1 MPGFRA
7 HGDRLSGR
15 WRSGVIPTLE
25 PLVQE
30 AIAAGLFAIVL
41 GMVVSERI
49 HRTKVALAGAAVAAL
64 AGLISQEEAIAAI
77 DWGVIGLLAGMMVL
91 VWGTERTGVF
101 TYLAIRVGQA
111 SHGRPARL
119 VFGLTGTT
127 ALASAFLDNVTTI
140 LLVIPITFV
149 IADALEL
156 DLIPLIIAEVIA
168 SNLGGAATLIGDPPN
183 IIIAGE
189 SGLGFIDFLVN
200 VGPPA
205 LLSYLVVTAGLY
217 LIYRRALTPTP
228 ERVEELSFLDASA
241 SLGPRRDVVIVLAS
255 LGVTVVGFFIHG
267 LLGLEPATI
276 ALSGAALYLLISG
289 VDIDEPLVAIEW
301 TTLFFFVGLF
311 VVVGALEVN
320 GVLARI
326 TDWLAEATGGSA
338 TTQALGILWGSA
350 FASGLI
356 DNIPF
361 TAAMA
366 PVVGDLGGGD
376 ANWWALSIG
385 ACYGGNFTLVAASAN
400 LVAAGALRRAG
411 RELSFM
417 RFLRVGVPA
426 TLVSM
431 AVATLWILLA
441 EV

>member
-1 MPGFRA
+1 M
-7 HGDRLSGR
+7 
-15 WRSGVIPTLE
+15 
-25 PLVQE
+25 QE
-30 AIAAGLFAIVL
+30 LIAAGLFAVVL
-41 GMVVSERI
+41 GLVVSERI
-49 HRTKVALAGAAVAAL
+49 HRTKVALAGAAFAAV

-111 SHGRPARL
+111 SHGRPMRL
-119 VFGLTGTT
+119 MFGLTGTT
-127 ALASAFLDNVTTI
+127 AIASAFLDNVTTI
-140 LLVIPITFV
+140 LLIVPITFV

-156 DLIPLIIAEVIA
+156 DLIPLIVAEVIA

-189 SGLGFIDFLVN
+189 SGLGFNDFLIH

-205 LLSYLVVTAGLY
+205 VVSYVVVTAGLY
-217 LIYRRALTPTP
+217 LLYRRALTPP
-228 ERVEELSFLDASA
+228 PGRVEELGFLDAKG
-241 SLGPRRDVVIVLAS
+241 SLGPQREVVTVLAC
-255 LGVTVVGFFIHG
+255 LGLTVLGFFIHSAV
-267 LLGLEPATI
+267 GLEPATI

-289 VDIDEPLVAIEW
+289 VDVEHPLEAVEW

-320 GVLARI
+320 GVLDRI
-326 TDWLAEATGGSA
+326 TEWLTDATEGSA
-338 TTQALGILWGSA
+338 AGQALGILWGSA
-350 FASGLI
+350 IASGI
-356 DNIPF
+356 VNNIPF

-366 PVVGDLGGGD
+366 PVVDQLGGGD

-400 LVAAGALRRAG
+400 LVAAGALKKAG

-431 AVATLWILLA
+431 VVGTLWILLV

>member
-1 MPGFRA
+1 M
-7 HGDRLSGR
+7 
-15 WRSGVIPTLE
+15 
-25 PLVQE
+25 QE
-30 AIAAGLFAIVL
+30 LIAAGLFAVVL
-41 GMVVSERI
+41 GLVVSERI
-49 HRTKVALAGAAVAAL
+49 HRTKVALAGAAVAAV

-111 SHGRPARL
+111 SHGRPMRL
-119 VFGLTGTT
+119 MFGLTGTT
-127 ALASAFLDNVTTI
+127 AVASAFLDNVTTI
-140 LLVIPITFV
+140 LLIVPITFV

-156 DLIPLIIAEVIA
+156 DLIPLIVAEVIA

-189 SGLGFIDFLVN
+189 SGLGFNDFLIH

-205 LLSYLVVTAGLY
+205 ILAYLVVTVGLY
-217 LIYRRALTPTP
+217 FVYRRALTPP
-228 ERVEELSFLDASA
+228 PGRVEELRFLDAKG
-241 SLGPRRDVVIVLAS
+241 SLGPRREV
-255 LGVTVVGFFIHG
+255 VTVLGCLGLTVLGFFIHSAV
-267 LLGLEPATI
+267 GLEPATI
-276 ALSGAALYLLISG
+276 ALSGAALYLLVSG
-289 VDIDEPLVAIEW
+289 VDVEHPLEAVEW

-320 GVLARI
+320 GVLDRI
-326 TDWLAEATGGSA
+326 TDWLTDATEGSA
-338 TTQALGILWGSA
+338 AGQALGILWGSA
-350 FASGLI
+350 IASGI
-356 DNIPF
+356 VDNIPF

-366 PVVGDLGGGD
+366 PVVDQLGGSD

-400 LVAAGALRRAG
+400 LVAAGALKKAG

-431 AVATLWILLA
+431 VVGTLWILLV

>member
-1 MPGFRA
+1 
-7 HGDRLSGR
+7 
-15 WRSGVIPTLE
+15 
-25 PLVQE
+25 VQE
-30 AIAAGLFAIVL
+30 AIAAGLFAVVL
-41 GMVVSERI
+41 GLVVTERI
-49 HRTKVALAGAAVAAL
+49 HRTKVALAGAAVAVL
-64 AGLISQEEAIAAI
+64 AGLVSQEQAIEAI
-77 DWGVIGLLAGMMVL
+77 DWGVLGLLAGMMVL

-111 SHGRPARL
+111 SRGRPARL
-119 VFGLTGTT
+119 IFGLTGTT
-127 ALASAFLDNVTTI
+127 AVASAFLDNVTTI
-140 LLVIPITFV
+140 LLVVPITFV

-156 DLIPLIIAEVIA
+156 DLIPLVVAEVIA

-183 IIIAGE
+183 IIIAGQ
-189 SGLGFIDFLVN
+189 SGLGFNDFLIH

-205 LLSYLVVTAGLY
+205 VIAYALVTAGLY
-217 LIYRRALTPTP
+217 LVYRRALTPAP
-228 ERVEELSFLDASA
+228 NRVEELGFLDASA
-241 SLGPRRDVVIVLAS
+241 SLGPRREVAIVLGC
-255 LGVTVVGFFIHG
+255 LGATIVGFFAHTA
-267 LLGLEPATI
+267 LGLEPATI
-276 ALSGAALYLLISG
+276 ALSGAALYLLLSG
-289 VDIDEPLVAIEW
+289 VDVEQPLVAIEW

-311 VVVGALEVN
+311 VVVGALEVT

-326 TDWLAEATGGSA
+326 TDWLAEATAGSPTA
-338 TTQALGILWGSA
+338 QALGILWVSA
-350 FASGLI
+350 IASGVV

-366 PVVGDLGGGD
+366 PVVDQLGGSD

-400 LVAAGALRRAG
+400 LVAVGALRRAG

-426 TLVSM
+426 TMASM
-431 AVATLWILLA
+431 VVATLWILLV

>member
-1 MPGFRA
+1 
-7 HGDRLSGR
+7 
-15 WRSGVIPTLE
+15 
-25 PLVQE
+25 VQE
-30 AIAAGLFAIVL
+30 AIATGLFAVVL
-41 GMVVSERI
+41 GLVVTERI
-49 HRTKVALAGAAVAAL
+49 HRTKVALAGAAVAVL
-64 AGLISQEEAIAAI
+64 AGLISQEEAIEAI
-77 DWGVIGLLAGMMVL
+77 DWGVLGLLAGMMVL

-111 SHGRPARL
+111 SRGRPAHL
-119 VFGLTGTT
+119 MFGLTGTT
-127 ALASAFLDNVTTI
+127 AIASAFLDNVTTI
-140 LLVIPITFV
+140 LLVVPITFV

-183 IIIAGE
+183 IIIAGQ
-189 SGLGFIDFLVN
+189 SGLGFNDFLIN

-205 LLSYLVVTAGLY
+205 LISYLVVTAGLF
-217 LIYRRALTPTP
+217 LVYRRGLTPAP
-228 ERVEELSFLDASA
+228 DRIDELGSLDASA
-241 SLGPRRDVVIVLAS
+241 SLGPRREVVIVLAC
-255 LGVTVVGFFIHG
+255 LGATIVGFFAHSA
-267 LLGLEPATI
+267 LGLEPATI
-276 ALSGAALYLLISG
+276 ALSGAALYLLISA
-289 VDIDEPLVAIEW
+289 VEIDYPLAAIEW

-320 GVLARI
+320 GVLARV
-326 TDWLAEATGGSA
+326 TDWLAEATEGSP

-350 FASGLI
+350 FGSGI
-356 DNIPF
+356 VDNIPF

-366 PVVGDLGGGD
+366 PVVDQLGGEGD

-411 RELSFM
+411 KELSFM
-417 RFLRVGVPA
+417 RFLRVGVPVTIA
-426 TLVSM
+426 SM
-431 AVATLWILLA
+431 VVGTLWIILV

>member
-1 MPGFRA
+1 M
-7 HGDRLSGR
+7 
-15 WRSGVIPTLE
+15 
-25 PLVQE
+25 QE
-30 AIAAGLFAIVL
+30 AIAVGLFAVVL
-41 GMVVSERI
+41 GFVVTERI
-49 HRTKVALAGAAVAAL
+49 HRTKIALAGAGVAVV
-64 AGLISQEEAIAAI
+64 AGLLSQEEAIAAV

-127 ALASAFLDNVTTI
+127 AIASAFLDNVTTI
-140 LLVIPITFV
+140 LLVVPITFV

-156 DLIPLIIAEVIA
+156 DLVPLIIAEVIA

-183 IIIAGE
+183 IIIAGQ
-189 SGLGFIDFLVN
+189 SGLGFNDFLIH

-205 LLSYLVVTAGLY
+205 LVSYAVVTAGLY
-217 LIYRRALTPTP
+217 LLYRRELTPAP
-228 ERVEELSFLDASA
+228 ARVEELSFLDATG
-241 SLGPRRDVVIVLAS
+241 SLGPRREVAIVLGC
-255 LGVTVVGFFIHG
+255 LGATIVGFFIHS

-276 ALSGAALYLLISG
+276 ALAGAALYLLISG
-289 VDIDEPLVAIEW
+289 VDVEQPLLAIEW

-311 VVVGALEVN
+311 VVVGALEVT

-338 TTQALGILWGSA
+338 TAQAVGILWGSA
-350 FASGLI
+350 IASGI
-356 DNIPF
+356 VDNIPF

-366 PVVGDLGGGD
+366 PVVDQLGGGG
-376 ANWWALSIG
+376 ANWWALSMG

-400 LVAAGALRRAG
+400 LVAAGALRKGG

-426 TLVSM
+426 TMASM
-431 AVATLWILLA
+431 VVATLWIILV

>member
-1 MPGFRA
+1 M
-7 HGDRLSGR
+7 
-15 WRSGVIPTLE
+15 
-25 PLVQE
+25 QE
-30 AIAAGLFAIVL
+30 VIAAGLFAVVL
-41 GMVVSERI
+41 GLVVTERI
-49 HRTKVALAGAAVAAL
+49 HRTKVALAGAAVAVL
-64 AGLISQEEAIAAI
+64 AGLVSQEEAIAAI
-77 DWGVIGLLAGMMVL
+77 DWGVLGLLAGMMVL

-119 VFGLTGTT
+119 MFGLTGTT
-127 ALASAFLDNVTTI
+127 ALASALLDNVTTI
-140 LLVIPITFV
+140 LLVVPITFV

-156 DLIPLIIAEVIA
+156 DLIPLVVAEVIA

-183 IIIAGE
+183 IIIAGQ
-189 SGLGFIDFLVN
+189 SGLGFIDFLVH

-205 LLSYLVVTAGLY
+205 VISYGLVTGGLY
-217 LIYRRALTPTP
+217 LVYRRALTPAP
-228 ERVEELSFLDASA
+228 ERVEELGFLDASA
-241 SLGPRRDVVIVLAS
+241 SLGRRREVAIVLGC
-255 LGVTVVGFFIHG
+255 LGATMVGFFAHSA
-267 LLGLEPATI
+267 LGLEPATI

-289 VDIDEPLVAIEW
+289 VDVEQPLVAIEW

-311 VVVGALEVN
+311 VVVGALEVT
-320 GVLARI
+320 GVLERI
-326 TDWLAEATGGSA
+326 TDWLADATGGSA

-350 FASGLI
+350 IASGI
-356 DNIPF
+356 VDNIPF

-366 PVVGDLGGGD
+366 PVVDQLGGGD
-376 ANWWALSIG
+376 VNWWALSMG

-426 TLVSM
+426 TMASM
-431 AVATLWILLA
+431 AVATLWILLV